1 MKSRWSEH
9 FSAIKGDILVF
20 LKKKFL
26 LLNKL
31 SKNTEKYNK
40 NCKKLLLKNQT
51 GASTS
56 ARPMETHLILNIKIL
71 KNIIKTAKKLLLK
84 NQTGT
89 SALARPRETCLIL
102 KKEVFAVRVNL
113 KLFIFQESFLLFPH
127 LHY

>member
-40 NCKKLLLKNQT
+40 NCKKTSFKKSNWNERFSATKGDMFDFEKRSFCSKSKFKVVYIPRIFFAL
-51 GASTS
+51 STS
-56 ARPMETHLILNIKIL
+56 SLLAVLTPSNGYSNPSCSHL
-71 KNIIKTAKKLLLK
+71 
-84 NQTGT
+84 
-89 SALARPRETCLIL
+89 
-102 KKEVFAVRVNL
+102 NL
-113 KLFIFQESFLLFPH
+113 PISW
-127 LHY
+127 